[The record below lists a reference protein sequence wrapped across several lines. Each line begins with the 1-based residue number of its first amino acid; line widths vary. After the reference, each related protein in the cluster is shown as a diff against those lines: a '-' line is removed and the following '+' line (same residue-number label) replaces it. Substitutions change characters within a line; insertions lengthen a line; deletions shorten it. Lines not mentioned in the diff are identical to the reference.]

1 MLLRWLATSHRE
13 ILKPRRHP
21 PLRQTYAAF
30 STSAVLRFAAA
41 PSTELADFPCDNI
54 RNFSIIA
61 HIDHGKSTLADRLLE
76 ATGTI
81 KVHSKGL
88 NQQVLDKLKV
98 ERERGITVKAQTAS
112 MLYKQNNLR
121 YLLNLIDTPG
131 HVDFSWE
138 VSRSMVACQGA
149 LLLVDASQG
158 VQAQSLSVFHA
169 ARERGLKII
178 PVLNKVDLPTA
189 QPNRVKAQMHS
200 IFGIDPTDVLHI
212 SAKTG
217 EGISD
222 VLQAIVERI
231 PPPSGE
237 ITGKLKAFLFDS
249 SYDRY
254 RGVISLVSIQD
265 GVLRKGDRIASCH
278 TRKKYE
284 IMELGI
290 MHPEEVPTS
299 QLLPGQVGYIACNM
313 KQSSEAHVGDTLHRI
328 GYPVEP
334 MPGFQPAKAMV
345 FAGIYPVES
354 DDFSKLEESIKRLTL
369 TDRSVTVQRESSS
382 ALGQGY
388 RLGFLGSLHMDVFR
402 QRLEDE
408 YDANVI
414 VTAPT
419 VPYKVVYRDRT
430 VIVSNPTDFPEIAET
445 SSQVREVQ
453 EPIVKANI
461 IVPEEYLGEMMDLCF
476 EHRAEDV
483 DHRYLETSGEASNR
497 VMLTCTLSLSEIV
510 ADFFD
515 KLKSRSSG
523 FASFDYEDAGYKRSN
538 LVKMI
543 FLLNNKPVDALAL
556 IVHRSAEQS
565 IGRMWVKKLHK
576 VIPRQLF
583 EVPIQAAVGKR
594 IIARETLS
602 ALRADVTAGLYGGHY
617 ERKMKHLE
625 NQKEAKRKM
634 KRIGR
639 VDLPQEAFF
648 DILSTR
654 RS

>member
-1 MLLRWLATSHRE
+1 
-13 ILKPRRHP
+13 
-21 PLRQTYAAF
+21 
-30 STSAVLRFAAA
+30 V
-41 PSTELADFPCDNI
+41 
-54 RNFSIIA
+54 
-61 HIDHGKSTLADRLLE
+61 
-76 ATGTI
+76 
-81 KVHSKGL
+81 KG
-88 NQQVLDKLKV
+88 Q
-98 ERERGITVKAQTAS
+98 I
-112 MLYKQNNLR
+112 
-121 YLLNLIDTPG
+121 
-131 HVDFSWE
+131 
-138 VSRSMVACQGA
+138 
-149 LLLVDASQG
+149 
-158 VQAQSLSVFHA
+158 
-169 ARERGLKII
+169 
-178 PVLNKVDLPTA
+178 
-189 QPNRVKAQMHS
+189 HS
-200 IFGIDPTDVLHI
+200 IFGIDPADVLHI

-217 EGISD
+217 EGID
-222 VLQAIVERI
+222 ALLRAIVERI

-237 ITGKLKAFLFDS
+237 TTGRLKAFLFDS

-284 IMELGI
+284 ITELGI
-290 MHPEEVPTS
+290 MHPEEVPTA

-313 KQSSEAHVGDTLHRI
+313 RQSSEAHIGDTLHRV
-328 GYPVEP
+328 GDPVEP

-354 DDFSKLEESIKRLTL
+354 NDFPKLEESIKRLTL
-369 TDRSVTVQRESSS
+369 TDRSVAVQRESST

-408 YDANVI
+408 YDANII

-430 VIVSNPTDFPEIAET
+430 VMVSNPTDFPDVVDT
-445 SSQVREVQ
+445 SAHVRQVQ
-453 EPIVKANI
+453 EPIVKASI

-497 VMLTCTLSLSEIV
+497 AMLTCTLPLSEIV

-523 FASFDYEDAGYKRSN
+523 FASFDYDDAGYKQSN
-538 LVKMI
+538 LVKII

-556 IVHRSAEQS
+556 IVHQSAEQK

-594 IIARETLS
+594 VIARETLS

-625 NQKEAKRKM
+625 NQKEAKRKL

-654 RS
+654 RP